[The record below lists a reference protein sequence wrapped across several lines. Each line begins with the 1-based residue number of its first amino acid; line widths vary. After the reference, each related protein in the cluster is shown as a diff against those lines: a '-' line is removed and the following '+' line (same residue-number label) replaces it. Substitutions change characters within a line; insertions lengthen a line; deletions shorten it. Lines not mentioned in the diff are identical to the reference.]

1 MLDRRTLLGA
11 GLAAPFVGIREAEA
25 ATTLGQ
31 YVVLL
36 GDGKGSATS
45 TTDGFRLRGGP
56 YDDFASGVRLFSRF
70 TLPASGAVRFRL
82 TRKAIPSTVT
92 SEGVWF
98 NVGIVWGRDPA
109 ALPADTPTGDVAT
122 AGMWTGWR
130 ITHANK
136 AATSTVSN
144 RIRLVTYPSRTRL
157 TPREAKALAN
167 FKPGVANEV
176 VLTWSGNVVSLA
188 VPTLGAKARQS
199 WASDAL
205 RVPSTG
211 GPRLMFY
218 ASPGGDFLVENVRL
232 PA

>member
-1 MLDRRTLLGA
+1 MLDRRTLLGV
-11 GLAAPFVGIREAEA
+11 GIAAPFVGLREAAA

-31 YVVLL
+31 YVVLP
-36 GDGKGSATS
+36 GDDTGKAEG
-45 TTDGFRLRGGP
+45 TTYGFRLRGGP

-70 TLPASGAVRFRL
+70 TLPASGTVRYRL
-82 TRKAIPSTVT
+82 TREFVPPAVT

-136 AATSTVSN
+136 AADGTVSN

-167 FKPGVANEV
+167 FKPGVAYEV
-176 VLTWSGNVVSLA
+176 VLSWSGRVVSLA
-188 VPTLGAKARQS
+188 VPTMGTSVKQS
-199 WASDAL
+199 WADDAL
-205 RVPSTG
+205 RVPTTG

-218 ASPGGDFLVENVRL
+218 GSFGGGWLVENVRL